1 MHSENKLSKSSTAE
15 HSSLRQARR
24 REERKAK
31 KKNHDQPKNR
41 RKKIIW
47 HSERENVFEIW
58 FRFLLRL
65 HFIVARY
72 GHGVICE
79 LFHYKLRFGN
89 SRTLSERRRRHRSTN
104 AKLFSFTS
112 LAYSHLVYD
121 VKPLLLVQGYVD
133 RVVVDFS
140 YFFYLFAAA
149 VRRWERAS
157 RCYHLSRVRHSTHRL
172 ISGRKEFFSAEST
185 SVVNMLVLSISS
197 SHLTRRVQSRSMSLA
212 STKRQETANFS

>member
-1 MHSENKLSKSSTAE
+1 M
-15 HSSLRQARR
+15 
-24 REERKAK
+24 
-31 KKNHDQPKNR
+31 
-41 RKKIIW
+41 
-47 HSERENVFEIW
+47 
-58 FRFLLRL
+58 
-65 HFIVARY
+65 
-72 GHGVICE
+72 ICE

-140 YFFYLFAAA
+140 YFFLL
-149 VRRWERAS
+149 VRCCCEKMRA
-157 RCYHLSRVRHSTHRL
+157 RVALLSSLACATFHSSTYFWAQR
-172 ISGRKEFFSAEST
+172 IFSAEST

-197 SHLTRRVQSRSMSLA
+197 SHLTPGSRAGPCLSLLQRGK
-212 STKRQETANFS
+212 KRQISRTSRRWRPHSLSII